1 MEAVVL
7 AAGNSTR
14 MGPGNEKQLI
24 RLGGKPM
31 VVFALERLLEHAA
44 IEHVFLTCR
53 ADRLEVMSDI
63 MASYELTATVT
74 PVEGGSSRQASV
86 LAGLRHVTSERVLV
100 HEAARPVVSYDL
112 IDRVVSA
119 SGIAVV
125 PTVEIPFTV
134 AAGNEVMT
142 AEIERDT
149 LRNVQLPQV
158 FDTKALIEAHEY
170 AVETGSTATEDS
182 QLVFRRG
189 HEVVFVD
196 GLVQNIK
203 VTYPED
209 LAIASAWIFGAE
221 GLL

>member
-1 MEAVVL
+1 MEAIVL

-14 MGPGNEKQLI
+14 MGPGNEKQLA

-31 VVFALERLLEHAA
+31 VVFALERLLEHSA
-44 IEHVFLTCR
+44 IEHIYLTCR
-53 ADRLEVMSDI
+53 ADRIEVMSDV
-63 MASYELTATVT
+63 MESYELTSSVT
-74 PVEGGSSRQASV
+74 PVEGGESRQASV
-86 LAGLRHVTSERVLV
+86 LAGLRHVTSDRVLV
-100 HEAARPVVSYDL
+100 HEAARPVVTYAL

-134 AAGNEVMT
+134 AAGADVMI

-158 FDTKALIEAHEY
+158 FETRRLLEAHEY

-189 HEVVFVD
+189 HEVVFVE

-209 LAIASAWIFGAE
+209 LAIASAWIFRSDD
-221 GLL
+221 LS